1 MCFLRQQQ
9 SIVFLKCRG
18 EYRALNQR
26 TLAKDLDLLCPLYQ
40 TTLVILHESLIL
52 LTSVF
57 ISVNSSWSQKDKMK
71 TTKLKKKK
79 KKRFVNDKAHCKLSY
94 RYYCT

>member
-57 ISVNSSWSQKDKMK
+57 ISMNSSWSQKDKMK

-79 KKRFVNDKAHCKLSY
+79 KKKVCKRQGTL
-94 RYYCT
+94 